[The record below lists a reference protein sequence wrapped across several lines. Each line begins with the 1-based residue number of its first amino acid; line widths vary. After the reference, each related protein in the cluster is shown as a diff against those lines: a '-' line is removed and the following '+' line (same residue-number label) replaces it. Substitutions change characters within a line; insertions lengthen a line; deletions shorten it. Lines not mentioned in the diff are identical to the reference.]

1 MREVSVLSPQH
12 QLLLLLL
19 LLLLFSVTVADRR
32 SPARREMALILQKNQ
47 KMGP

>member
-1 MREVSVLSPQH
+1 MADVGEVSMLSPQH
-12 QLLLLLL
+12 QLL

-32 SPARREMALILQKNQ
+32 STARREMALILQKNQ